1 MPRRT
6 KLHFNHITHYDSAR
20 PFSGLTFALR
30 TDAHHATV
38 ALKENLL
45 NHFNSAANPAMQE
58 SVRHSVHQAYRKWG
72 HSILKALAADLDF
85 ERYGLTDA
93 QNQFLDA
100 HFYNAKALADDAVE
114 KGAALIKQSRG
125 RKKNAPVFYVSLD
138 DMIDPKTEYSGEIA
152 FSRLFTHDG
161 TKQLGYVARPGK
173 PTIEDQLQSVHDIA
187 QKYHKTH
194 GQKLQI
200 VLLEDNVRHAKM
212 LNWVIGLMNK
222 QGIFKNAD
230 LGGISTCFCCA
241 PEEERNAITFRGKI
255 VPLTSVVDYGG
266 AAVDVVTPRDL
277 LFDGRVVEYG
287 DETGPLTGRLP
298 GPFMDVASLFKIR
311 PDKVDAFERRVIQ
324 ANIKFC
330 AALERKFGIDLPVQW
345 FAAAPVIAAT
355 TGCNPEDRMIDV
367 LRHHGPRPKN
377 P

>member
-1 MPRRT
+1 MPRQT

-30 TDAHHATV
+30 TDANHATG
-38 ALKENLL
+38 ALKANLL
-45 NHFNSAANPAMQE
+45 NHFNSAANPAMKDR
-58 SVRHSVHQAYRKWG
+58 VRHIVHQAYRKWG
-72 HSILKALAADLDF
+72 HSILKALATDLDY
-85 ERYGLTDA
+85 ERYGLTQQ

-100 HFYNAKALADDAVE
+100 HFYNAKALADDAVA

-138 DMIDPKTEYSGEIA
+138 DMIDPQTEYSGEIA

-161 TKQLGYVARPGK
+161 AKQLGYVARPGK
-173 PTIEDQLQSVHDIA
+173 PVLEDQLQAVHDIA
-187 QKYHKTH
+187 KNYHKTH

-212 LNWVIGLMNK
+212 LNWVIDLMNK
-222 QGIFKNAD
+222 QGIFKHAD

-241 PEEERNAITFRGKI
+241 PEEERDAIKFRGKT

-266 AAVDVVTPRDL
+266 AVVDVVTPRDL

-298 GPFMDVASLFKIR
+298 GPFMDSASLFKINPER
-311 PDKVDAFERRVIQ
+311 EAAFERRVIH

-330 AALERKFGIDLPVQW
+330 ATLERKFGIDLPVSW
-345 FAAAPVIAAT
+345 FAASPVIAAT
-355 TGCNPEDRMIDV
+355 TGCDPQDRMIDV
-367 LRHHGPRPKN
+367 LRRYGPRPKN